1 MLPINAR
8 ANLLEASIAQTSA
21 LPINHHREAQAGP
34 SQVTSR
40 EPGPHFGA
48 ITQEYLSRHGQR
60 RLSST
65 EQPLGTR
72 QVQTGTDRER
82 IQNKFGELNQR
93 GSEFAG
99 KPRKEQAEIVS
110 RATGYTLAGVEKTLE
125 GQGTRRVRGGA
136 DRERIQN
143 KFGELNQR
151 GSEFAGKT
159 RKEQA
164 EIVSRATGY
173 ALAGV
178 EKTLEGQGTRQVQS
192 GADRERIQNKF
203 GELNQRGSEF
213 AGKPR
218 KEQAEIVSRATGY
231 TLAGVEKTLEGQGTR
246 RVQSGAAEKAI
257 QAAFTQR
264 NQRGSEFAGKT
275 RKEQAEIV
283 SRATGYTL
291 GGVEKTLEGQG
302 TRQVRGGAAEKAI
315 QAAFTQRNQRGSEFA
330 GKTRKEQAE
339 IVSRATGYALGGVE
353 KTLEGQ
359 GTRQV
364 QTGAAEKA
372 IQAAFT
378 QRNQRGSEFAGK
390 TRKEQAEIVSRA
402 TGYALG
408 GVEKTLEGQGTRQV
422 RGRAAE
428 KAIQAAFT
436 QRNQRGSEFAGK
448 TRKEQA
454 EIVSRATGYSLG
466 GVEKTLEGQGTRRV
480 QSGAAEKAIQAAF
493 TQRNQRGSEF
503 AGKTRKEQAEIVS
516 RATGYALG
524 GVEKTLEGQGTRQVQ
539 SGADRERIQNKFGEL
554 NQRGSEFAGKTRK
567 EQAEIVSRA
576 TGYTLGGV
584 EKTLEGA
591 KNNQIVSQ
599 NHFPSGRLVDFLGQ
613 QRALSLGAVQ
623 NGSMN
628 AVEPPPAAD
637 NREPVMPE
645 LNFDVEAVLN
655 SLDTDGNDMDVDGF
669 NQSLASLGPVQ
680 SGSMNAVEPPPAA
693 DNREPVMPELNF
705 DVEAF
710 LNSLDTDGNDMDV
723 DGFNQ
728 SLASLGPVQSGSMN
742 AVVPPLAADNRE
754 ALMPELNFDVEAV
767 LDSLH
772 ADGNDMDV
780 DGFPTRTVASDYL
793 RGKSF

>member
-72 QVQTGTDRER
+72 R
-82 IQNKFGELNQR
+82 
-93 GSEFAG
+93 
-99 KPRKEQAEIVS
+99 
-110 RATGYTLAGVEKTLE
+110 
-125 GQGTRRVRGGA
+125 
-136 DRERIQN
+136 
-143 KFGELNQR
+143 
-151 GSEFAGKT
+151 
-159 RKEQA
+159 
-164 EIVSRATGY
+164 
-173 ALAGV
+173 
-178 EKTLEGQGTRQVQS
+178 VQS

-231 TLAGVEKTLEGQGTR
+231 TL
-246 RVQSGAAEKAI
+246 
-257 QAAFTQR
+257 
-264 NQRGSEFAGKT
+264 
-275 RKEQAEIV
+275 
-283 SRATGYTL
+283 
-291 GGVEKTLEGQG
+291 
-302 TRQVRGGAAEKAI
+302 
-315 QAAFTQRNQRGSEFA
+315 
-330 GKTRKEQAE
+330 
-339 IVSRATGYALGGVE
+339 
-353 KTLEGQ
+353 
-359 GTRQV
+359 
-364 QTGAAEKA
+364 
-372 IQAAFT
+372 
-378 QRNQRGSEFAGK
+378 
-390 TRKEQAEIVSRA
+390 
-402 TGYALG
+402 
-408 GVEKTLEGQGTRQV
+408 
-422 RGRAAE
+422 
-428 KAIQAAFT
+428 
-436 QRNQRGSEFAGK
+436 
-448 TRKEQA
+448 
-454 EIVSRATGYSLG
+454 G

-480 QSGAAEKAIQAAF
+480 KTGTDRERIQNKF
-493 TQRNQRGSEF
+493 GELNQRGSEF

-554 NQRGSEFAGKTRK
+554 NQRGSEFAGKLRKEQAEIVSRATGYALAGVEKTLEGQGTRRVKTGTDRERIQNKFGELNQRGSEFAGKTRKEQAEIVSRATGYALAGVEKTLEGQGTRRVQTGTDRERIQNKFGELNQRGSEFAGKLRKEQAEIVSRATGYALGGVEKTLEGQGTRRVQSGTDRERIQNKFGELNQRGSEFAGKPRKEQAEIVSRATGYTLAGVEKTLEGQGTRRVRGGAAEKAIQAAFTQRNQRGSEFAGKPRK

-628 AVEPPPAAD
+628 AVVPPPAAD

-680 SGSMNAVEPPPAA
+680 SGSMNAVEPLLAA

-723 DGFNQ
+723 DGF
-728 SLASLGPVQSGSMN
+728 
-742 AVVPPLAADNRE
+742 
-754 ALMPELNFDVEAV
+754 
-767 LDSLH
+767 
-772 ADGNDMDV
+772 
-780 DGFPTRTVASDYL
+780 PTRTVASDYL

>member
-72 QVQTGTDRER
+72 QVQSGADRERIQNKFGELNQRGSEFAGKPRKEQAEIVSRATGYALGGVEKTLEGQGTRRVQSGAAEKAIQAAFTQRNQRGSEFAGKTRKEQAEIVSRATGYALGGVEKTLEGQGTRRVKTRTDRER

-110 RATGYTLAGVEKTLE
+110 RATGYTLG
-125 GQGTRRVRGGA
+125 
-136 DRERIQN
+136 
-143 KFGELNQR
+143 
-151 GSEFAGKT
+151 
-159 RKEQA
+159 
-164 EIVSRATGY
+164 
-173 ALAGV
+173 GV

-339 IVSRATGYALGGVE
+339 IVSRATGYTLGGVE

-364 QTGAAEKA
+364 RGGAAEKA
-372 IQAAFT
+372 IQAVFT

-402 TGYALG
+402 TGYA
-408 GVEKTLEGQGTRQV
+408 
-422 RGRAAE
+422 
-428 KAIQAAFT
+428 
-436 QRNQRGSEFAGK
+436 
-448 TRKEQA
+448 
-454 EIVSRATGYSLG
+454 LG

-516 RATGYALG
+516 RATGY
-524 GVEKTLEGQGTRQVQ
+524 
-539 SGADRERIQNKFGEL
+539 
-554 NQRGSEFAGKTRK
+554 
-567 EQAEIVSRA
+567 
-576 TGYTLGGV
+576 TLGGV
-584 EKTLEGA
+584 EKILEGA

-628 AVEPPPAAD
+628 AVVPPPAAD
-637 NREPVMPE
+637 NREPLMPE
-645 LNFDVEAVLN
+645 LNFDVEAVL
-655 SLDTDGNDMDVDGF
+655 D
-669 NQSLASLGPVQ
+669 
-680 SGSMNAVEPPPAA
+680 
-693 DNREPVMPELNF
+693 
-705 DVEAF
+705 
-710 LNSLDTDGNDMDV
+710 SLDTDGNDMDV

-742 AVVPPLAADNRE
+742 AVVPPPAADNWE
-754 ALMPELNFDVEAV
+754 PLMPELNFDVEAFLNS
-767 LDSLH
+767 LDT
-772 ADGNDMDV
+772 DGNDMDV